1 VYPPTPGNEVCHDG
15 WFPCPLHSHKVK
27 GKGREGTGGTSFET
41 IISFVICLAHS
52 INFDLLHGKNLSW
65 YCFSTSIFMNHFVH
79 TQQTLCLLVIIFT
92 MSSSNFLSYFLT
104 GFGALF
110 QPFSKLFARWDK
122 QVISKLQF
130 FCALPCQILCE
141 CQLRMQLK
149 CEWMVRKSIT
159 FWNMPWKNQ
168 LPI

>member
-149 CEWMVRKSIT
+149 CE
-159 FWNMPWKNQ
+159 
-168 LPI
+168 